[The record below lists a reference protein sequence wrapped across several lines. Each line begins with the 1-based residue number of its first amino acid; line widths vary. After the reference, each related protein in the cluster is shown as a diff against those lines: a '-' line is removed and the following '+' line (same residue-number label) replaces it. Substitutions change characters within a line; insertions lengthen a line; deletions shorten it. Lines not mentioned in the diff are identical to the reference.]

1 MPSPN
6 TFPIFI
12 AAGEAL
18 TDMIRLDGENWVSK
32 VGGSTWNVARVLAS
46 FGLPT
51 AFAGAISKDCFGN
64 DLYQASL
71 AAGLDLRFL
80 QQLDKSPLLAMV
92 PSTHPPQYFFVG
104 DDSADLYFDPHALP
118 TGWQSGVRW
127 VHFGGISLAR
137 QPLAAKL
144 VALAQSLKIQGV
156 KISYDPN
163 YRILMDEQYDE
174 TFKTMSKLADVI
186 KVSDEDLAGLFR
198 SSDIEQSFKTLQSW
212 NPQASFLYTRGAD
225 GASLFTPNGSVSTEA
240 IKVQVADTVGA
251 GDASIG
257 GLIYSLM
264 SWPERST
271 HEHLL
276 FAVASAAAACMQ
288 DGARPPHLDTLK
300 SLYSACSLSAN

>member
-1 MPSPN
+1 MPSSTPR

-18 TDMIRLDGENWVSK
+18 TDMIRADGENWVSK

-46 FGLPT
+46 FGLPS
-51 AFAGAISKDCFGN
+51 AFAGAISKDCFGDN
-64 DLYQASL
+64 LYQASL

-92 PSTHPPQYFFVG
+92 TSANPPQYFFVG
-104 DDSADLYFDPHALP
+104 DNSADLYFDPQALP
-118 TGWQSGVRW
+118 SGWKSAVRW

-137 QPLAAKL
+137 QPLAGKL
-144 VALAQSLKIQGV
+144 VALAQSLKTQGV

-163 YRILMDEQYDE
+163 FRNLMDERYDE
-174 TFKTMSKLADVI
+174 TFKTMSQLADVI

-198 SSDIEQSFKTLQSW
+198 STDIELAFKTLQSW
-212 NPQASFLYTRGAD
+212 NPQASILYTRGAD
-225 GASLFTPNGSVSTEA
+225 GASLHTPNDVANASA
-240 IKVQVADTVGA
+240 IQIKIADSVGA

-264 SWPERST
+264 TWPERSAQ
-271 HEHLL
+271 EHLR
-276 FAVASAAAACMQ
+276 FAIASGAAACMHH
-288 DGARPPHLDTLK
+288 GATPPSLETVIT
-300 SLYSACSLSAN
+300 LYSQA

>member
-1 MPSPN
+1 MPSSPR
-6 TFPIFI
+6 TFPTFI

-46 FGLPT
+46 FGLPS
-51 AFAGAISKDCFGN
+51 AFAGAISQDCFGD

-71 AAGLDLRFL
+71 AARLDLRFM
-80 QQLDKSPLLAMV
+80 QRLDKSPLLAMV
-92 PSTHPPQYFFVG
+92 PSANPPQYFFVG
-104 DDSADLYFDPHALP
+104 ANSADLYFDPQALP
-118 TGWQSGVRW
+118 VGWQSAVRW

-144 VALAQSLKIQGV
+144 VALAKDLKAQGV

-163 YRILMDEQYDE
+163 YRNLMDEHYDA
-174 TFKTMSKLADVI
+174 TFRQMSELADVI

-198 SSDIEQSFKTLQSW
+198 STDIDQAFKTLQSW
-212 NPQASFLYTRGAD
+212 NPQASYLYTRGAD
-225 GASLFTPNGSVSTEA
+225 GAALHTPAGVSSTA
-240 IKVQVADTVGA
+240 AMQVKVADSVGA

-264 SWPERST
+264 TWPERGAA
-271 HEHLL
+271 EHLR
-276 FAVASAAAACMQ
+276 FAIASGAAACMYH
-288 DGARPPHLDTLK
+288 GATPPSLAAVIT
-300 SLYSACSLSAN
+300 LYSQA